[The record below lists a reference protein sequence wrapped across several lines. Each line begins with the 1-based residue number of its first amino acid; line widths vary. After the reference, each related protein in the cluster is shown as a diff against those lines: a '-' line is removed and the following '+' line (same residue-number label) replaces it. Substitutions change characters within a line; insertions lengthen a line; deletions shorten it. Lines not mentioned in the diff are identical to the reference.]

1 MESLIQFLLELT
13 RDFGYLGIVLFMTAE
28 STFLPVPSEL
38 VIPPAAYL
46 AFGGEMNV
54 FLVVACGVLG
64 SILGALINYTLARL
78 LGRPIVYAIA
88 QKRFMKYL
96 FVTHHKLQKAED
108 YFIKYGNISTFIGRL
123 IPGIRHLVSIP
134 AGFVKMPL
142 KSFIFYTFLGSSIWV
157 SILALNGW
165 LLGAH
170 EVFVREYFTQ
180 LTVGVIALIILIAI
194 IAFLLRK
201 RKTSA

>member
-1 MESLIQFLLELT
+1 MEALIQFLLGLT

-46 AFGGEMNV
+46 AFKGEMNV
-54 FLVVACGVLG
+54 FLVVLCGVAG
-64 SILGALINYTLARL
+64 SIFGALINYTLARW

-108 YFIKYGNISTFIGRL
+108 YFLKYGNISTFIGRL
-123 IPGIRHLVSIP
+123 IPGIRHLISIP

-142 KSFIFYTFLGSSIWV
+142 KSFILYTFLGSFIWV

-170 EVFVREYFTQ
+170 ETFVREYFSQ
-180 LTVGVIALIILIAI
+180 ISIAVIGLVITIAI
-194 IAFLLRK
+194 IFFLIK
-201 RKTSA
+201 KKKN

>member
-1 MESLIQFLLELT
+1 MEALIQFLLDVT

-46 AFGGEMNV
+46 AFKGEMNI
-54 FLVVACGVLG
+54 FLVVACGVAG
-64 SILGALINYTLARL
+64 SILGALINYTLARW
-78 LGRPIVYAIA
+78 LGRPIIYAIA
-88 QKRFMKYL
+88 QKSFMKYL
-96 FVTHHKLQKAED
+96 FVTHHKLQKSEN
-108 YFIKYGNISTFIGRL
+108 YFLKYGNISTFIGRL

-134 AGFVKMPL
+134 AGFVKMSL
-142 KSFIFYTFLGSSIWV
+142 KSFVFYTFLGSFIWV

-170 EVFVREYFTQ
+170 EAFVREYFTQ
-180 LTVGVIALIILIAI
+180 ITVGVIGLIILIALGI
-194 IAFLLRK
+194 FLYRK
-201 RKTSA
+201 KNR